1 MSAALEAVDDPARK
15 WSREAPADPADLEEL
30 RLAAPGPLPESYLE
44 LLSHAD
50 GGEGSL
56 GAEPGWFQLWPAST
70 VLALNE
76 SYEIDEYIPGYFG
89 FGSSGGGKLLALHL
103 GSPGD
108 PVFMVPFIP
117 MEASEAVMIAPSFDG
132 FLALMGRAAPDGES
146 TRLET
151 SQG

>member
-1 MSAALEAVDDPARK
+1 MSAAREAVNDPARK

-44 LLSHAD
+44 LLSLAD

-76 SYEIDEYIPGYFG
+76 SYEIDDNIPGYFG
-89 FGSSGGGKLLALHL
+89 FGSSGGGELLALHL

-117 MEASEAVMIAPSFDG
+117 MDASAARMIAPSFG
-132 FLALMGRAAPDGES
+132 EFLALIGRAAEPAPSRAQE
-146 TRLET
+146 
-151 SQG
+151 